1 MNVAFC
7 RVFQKAM
14 YVGSYFLPWREPNIL
29 QTNTDVVDLLQKQNI
44 SSVLLVTDPTISGLG
59 LHMSL
64 VDALRAGGIE
74 TAVYDKTVANPTID
88 NIEEALALHNQVDA
102 GAIIGF
108 GGGSSIDCAK
118 GVAARVARP
127 NKSVLQMK
135 GLFKILKRTQ
145 LTIAVPTTAGTG
157 SETTVAA
164 VITDAK
170 THHKYPINDISLV
183 PHYALLDPALTYGL
197 PPFVTAFTGMDALT
211 HAVEAYI
218 GQSNTAKTHNAART
232 ATSLIFENLE
242 VAYTTGSNRDAR
254 SNMQHAS
261 YLAGV
266 AFTRAYVGNI
276 HAISHAIS
284 GMYGTAHGLANAVA
298 MPIILDYYVAH
309 GKGIKPL
316 NELAVLVGL
325 RDARAF
331 IDEIYAMNERMG
343 LPKTLDGLRE
353 ADFSFLATAACKEAN
368 PLYPVPQV
376 FQKEDFITILKELAG

>member
-1 MNVAFC
+1 M
-7 RVFQKAM
+7 VF
-14 YVGSYFLPWREPNIL
+14 Y
-29 QTNTDVVDLLQKQNI
+29 TN
-44 SSVLLVTDPTISGLG
+44 
-59 LHMSL
+59 
-64 VDALRAGGIE
+64 
-74 TAVYDKTVANPTID
+74 
-88 NIEEALALHNQVDA
+88 
-102 GAIIGF
+102 
-108 GGGSSIDCAK
+108 
-118 GVAARVARP
+118 
-127 NKSVLQMK
+127 
-135 GLFKILKRTQ
+135 
-145 LTIAVPTTAGTG
+145 
-157 SETTVAA
+157 
-164 VITDAK
+164 AK

-218 GQSNTAKTHNAART
+218 GHSNTAKTHKAART
-232 ATSLIFENLE
+232 ATTLIFANLE
-242 VAYTTGSNRDAR
+242 RAFRDGSNREAR

-298 MPIILDYYVAH
+298 MPLILDYYVAH

-325 RDARAF
+325 PDARAF

-343 LPKTLDGLRE
+343 LPKTLEGLRA
-353 ADFSFLATAACKEAN
+353 ADFDFMATAACKEAN

-376 FQKEDFITILKELAG
+376 FQEEDFITILKELAG